1 METLVQS
8 FCTRFENLLKEKGI
22 AKIEIAQKLGI
33 KKQTLS
39 SYFNGDRIP
48 KAEILIKLSEILD
61 VSIDFLLTGKNFSTD
76 NTNFVSND
84 EFSLVTLYRKLTDE
98 ERLKVKG
105 YLEISNCRFPKY
117 ENILLEDSDSIYS
130 YSQSDSPIPVV
141 GKVAAGLPIDA
152 IENILA
158 YINTDIPNVQFAL
171 YAKGNS
177 MEPVIHDSEII
188 LVHKTPELED
198 GEIGIFR
205 IEDEATC
212 KIFHNYNDR
221 IELCSFNPNFRPI
234 IYLKK
239 DLTSFEI
246 DGKVILTP
254 EQKNRLIN
262 ETYFLNY
269 NTDISA
275 FKN

>member
-61 VSIDFLLTGKNFSTD
+61 VSIDYLLTGENHSTD
-76 NTNFVSND
+76 NSNSLSND
-84 EFSLVTLYRKLTDE
+84 EQSLISLYRKLTNE
-98 ERLKVKG
+98 ERLKING
-105 YLEISNCRFPKY
+105 YLEISNY
-117 ENILLEDSDSIYS
+117 NISKHESVLLEDSASVYS
-130 YSQSDSPIPVV
+130 YSQTGEPIPVV

-158 YINTDIPNVQFAL
+158 YINTDISNVQFAL

-177 MEPVIHDSEII
+177 MEPVIHDGEII

-198 GEIGIFR
+198 GEIGIFQ
-205 IEDEATC
+205 IGDEATC

-221 IELCSFNPNFRPI
+221 IELRSFNPNFRPI
-234 IYLKK
+234 VYLKR
-239 DLTSFEI
+239 DLTSFQI

-254 EQKNRLIN
+254 EQKNRLKKEN
-262 ETYFLNY
+262 LF
-269 NTDISA
+269 
-275 FKN
+275 F